1 MVIIKRRKV
10 VGKME
15 FLIGQMVIYILMA
28 VITALLI
35 DLLVIEGR
43 NDILML
49 FMAVM
54 GSFTGWIS
62 YMFFVF
68 ITGGLEQFSIW
79 FSLPIIFTCLVSIF
93 VLLKFADVKVMFRN
107 PKWKAGRFST
117 IISMVLL
124 FVLLG
129 SFVVLAVVPVDL
141 NTTVMT
147 TESTKTIEGR
157 VIRGTGRIDYSLS
170 RVASQTFIT
179 GGISIDSRKSYVKFP
194 TISTNP
200 KVGEYLNFAVTFSVA
215 GGNGGS
221 SPLSISSGDWTQPFV
236 KIWVFEDANNN
247 GVPDGGEDLVFW
259 GNEMKVPTNRAS
271 GGIRCNLAWNT
282 DGTPQMQY
290 HALTFN
296 NVVVPL
302 PLIYGTVSS
311 WKNDNGKTFHNTP
324 EKYVAPTDMNSW
336 EYDGN
341 TVQHKETITGWT
353 TIRAGSSMPSIE
365 GKIYCSA
372 TYEGGHY
379 GIVYQAFDARYSD
392 LYDAGATPLAQKIDL
407 FTITSETPPPDD
419 RDNDGIPDDED
430 NCPDTYNPNQLDTDG
445 DGIGDACENGNGG
458 GNDDPN
464 IGITSSTWI
473 TGAAL
478 GGLTLLGSI
487 VTLAKG
493 PKFLKKP

>member
-54 GSFTGWIS
+54 GGFTGWVS

-79 FSLPIIFTCLVSIF
+79 FSLPIILTCLVSIF
-93 VLLKFADVKVMFRN
+93 VLLKFADVKVMFRR

-117 IISMVLL
+117 VLSIFLL

-129 SFVVLAVVPVDL
+129 SFVVLAVVPVDF

-157 VIRGTGRIDYSLS
+157 EIRGTSRIDYSLS
-170 RVASQTFIT
+170 RVASQTFNT

-200 KVGEYLNFAVTFSVA
+200 KAGEYLNFAVTFSV
-215 GGNGGS
+215 S
-221 SPLSISSGDWTQPFV
+221 SGGDWTQPFV

-247 GVPDGGEDLVFW
+247 GVPDGGESLVFW
-259 GNEMKVPTNRAS
+259 GNEMKVPTNKA
-271 GGIRCNLAWNT
+271 GDIRCNLAWNT

-290 HALTFN
+290 HALSFN

-311 WKNDNGKTFHNTP
+311 WKNDNGKTFSNTP
-324 EKYVAPTDMNSW
+324 EKYVAPNDMNSW
-336 EYDGN
+336 EYDGSM
-341 TVQHKETITGWT
+341 VQHKESITGWT
-353 TIRAGSSMPSIE
+353 TISVGSSMPSIE
-365 GKIYCSA
+365 GKIYCSV

-379 GIVYQAFDARYSD
+379 GIVYQAFDARYSE

-407 FTITSETPPPDD
+407 FTITPDDPPPDD

-445 DGIGDACENGNGG
+445 DGIGDACEGTPTPPYVDVN
-458 GNDDPN
+458 
-464 IGITSSTWI
+464 SSTWI